1 MANNIALAKKY
12 VDLLDE
18 VYRVN
23 ALTSILDSDMSLS
36 RAGAN
41 TNEIVIPKISMDGLA
56 DYSRNSGYVSGDVA
70 LSWETVKFNYERGR
84 MFTVDVMDDEET
96 QNVAFGRLAGEFM
109 RNKVVPEIDAF
120 RFAQYAGTAGIST
133 TAGADLADGSAVLS
147 AITAGMSK
155 MDEDEVPQE
164 GRLLFITPT
173 LARLVEALDTN
184 KSREVLAGFSQIIRV
199 PQSRFYTAIDLY
211 DGTTNGETAGGY
223 VKNATAKNINFM
235 IIEKSALLQYT
246 KHAVPKII
254 SPEANQD
261 ADAYKYGYRNY
272 GLADVYENKVCGIYL
287 HTATK

>member
-18 VYRVN
+18 VYKVSS
-23 ALTSILDSDMSLS
+23 LTSVLDSDMSLS

-41 TNEIVIPKISMDGLA
+41 TNEIVIPKLDMDGLA
-56 DYSRNSGYVSGDVA
+56 NYSRNSGYVNGDVN

-84 MFTVDVMDDEET
+84 MFQVDVMDDEET
-96 QNVAFGRLAGEFM
+96 QNVAFGRLAGEFI
-109 RNKVVPEIDAF
+109 RTKVVPELDAF
-120 RFAQYAGTAGIST
+120 RFSTYAGITGIST
-133 TAGADLADGSAVLS
+133 VAGAVLS
-147 AITAGMSK
+147 TGDEVIKALSTAMAK

-164 GRLLFITPT
+164 NRILYITPT
-173 LARLVEALDTN
+173 LHRLVQDMDSY
-184 KSREVLAGFSQIIRV
+184 KSKEVLSGFAQVITV
-199 PQSRFYTAIDLY
+199 PQSRFYTAIKLQ
-211 DGTTNGETAGGY
+211 DGTTSGETAGGF
-223 VKNATAKNINFM
+223 AKAEGGVAINFM

-272 GLADVYENKVCGIYL
+272 GLADVYENKVSGIYL
-287 HTATK
+287 HKSTK